1 MIHQSQLGG
10 AGKPPTSQRQ
20 AKMSSNNTAAAN
32 DDQDWTTVT
41 IKKRKAPSTGSV
53 AYASSNRG
61 AGSAHLRAVEDAD
74 VPLPPPK
81 RLSAAGKQAIIQG
94 RLAKKWTQ
102 DQLNK
107 ECNLPPGTINA
118 IEAGKAQPS
127 GAQLNSIAR
136 ALGVVLR
143 FE

>member
-1 MIHQSQLGG
+1 M
-10 AGKPPTSQRQ
+10 
-20 AKMSSNNTAAAN
+20 NNANNANNNNEN

-41 IKKRKAPSTGSV
+41 LRKKKTAATGS
-53 AYASSNRG
+53 AGHASGNKG
-61 AGSAHLRAVEDAD
+61 AGNAYQRAVETAD

-81 RLSAAGKQAIIQG
+81 RLSAAGKTSIIQG
-94 RLAKKWTQ
+94 RLAKKWSQ

-107 ECNLPPGTINA
+107 ECNLPHGIINA

-127 GAQLNSIAR
+127 GAQLNTIAR
-136 ALGVVLR
+136 ALNVVLR

>member
-1 MIHQSQLGG
+1 
-10 AGKPPTSQRQ
+10 
-20 AKMSSNNTAAAN
+20 MSYNQPA
-32 DDQDWTTVT
+32 DDQDWTPVVM
-41 IKKRKAPSTGSV
+41 KKRNGGS
-53 AYASSNRG
+53 AAATAGIPHRGSGNAS
-61 AGSAHLRAVEDAD
+61 GSAHLRAVEAAD

-81 RLSAAGKQAIIQG
+81 RLSAAGKTAIIQG
-94 RLAKKWTQ
+94 RLAKKWNQ

-127 GAQLNSIAR
+127 GAQLNAISR
-136 ALGVVLR
+136 ALGVILR

>member
-1 MIHQSQLGG
+1 MDFP
-10 AGKPPTSQRQ
+10 A
-20 AKMSSNNTAAAN
+20 
-32 DDQDWTTVT
+32 DDQDWTPVVM
-41 IKKRKAPSTGSV
+41 KKRRSA
-53 AYASSNRG
+53 AAG
-61 AGSAHLRAVEDAD
+61 AGTGGAASKANHAAGAAHLRAVEAAD
-74 VPLPPPK
+74 VPLPPAK
-81 RLSAAGKQAIIQG
+81 RLSAAGKTAIIQG

-107 ECNLPPGTINA
+107 ECALPPGTINA

-127 GAQLNSIAR
+127 GAQLNAISR